1 MRNFFQCNIT
11 FTAGKASFPLV
22 FHRRVHR
29 RVWNLYE
36 LRGVRVYAREKEKSN
51 HTWDRQTEKGTIVR

>member
-1 MRNFFQCNIT
+1 MRNFFDMANIT

-22 FHRRVHR
+22 FHRRVR
-29 RVWNLYE
+29 NLYE

-51 HTWDRQTEKGTIVR
+51 HT